1 MTSGNATAQMLLAY
15 VLAKP
20 LARTGWRFAD
30 QVDARGDPGANGIAD
45 ILDEARWGLEWML
58 KLHPA
63 PEALYHQ
70 VADDRDHIGFRLPQD
85 ETADYG
91 WGRGGARVVYFADG
105 RPQGLRQYQSEST
118 GVANVAG
125 RYAAAMALAHETW
138 KGGDEREREW
148 AKRCLEAGKQVFG
161 MGRAKEGAQQG
172 N

>member
-1 MTSGNATAQMLLAY
+1 
-15 VLAKP
+15 
-20 LARTGWRFAD
+20 
-30 QVDARGDPGANGIAD
+30 
-45 ILDEARWGLEWML
+45 
-58 KLHPA
+58 HPA
-63 PEALYHQ
+63 PAALYHQ

-118 GVANVAG
+118 GVANLAG

-138 KGGDEREREW
+138 KGGDALEREW
-148 AKRCLEAGKQVFG
+148 AKRCLEAGKQVYE

-172 N
+172 NSYSAPYRYEETTWADDMEWGAAELFRATGQQRYLEEAKRY